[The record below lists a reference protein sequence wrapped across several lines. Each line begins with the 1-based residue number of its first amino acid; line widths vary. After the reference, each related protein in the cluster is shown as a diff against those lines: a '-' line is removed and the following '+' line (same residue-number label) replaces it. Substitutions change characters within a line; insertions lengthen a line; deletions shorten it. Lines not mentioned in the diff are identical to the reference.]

1 MSVFLREHLNYWY
14 SLKAYYLAKTMAD
27 VPFQVSFCGMTPWHG
42 GFPMPQMGSLDS
54 PPLGRVNGT
63 RAATGQRV
71 TLFAPLQVICPI
83 AYCSIVYWMTGQ
95 PPEATRF
102 LLFSALATA
111 TALVA
116 QSLGLLIGAA
126 STSLQVR
133 LCPWCGRWGSQRITD
148 GECRGPQTGMWHP
161 TASAP

>member
-1 MSVFLREHLNYWY
+1 MVPMLMCFPWQSQLPGCPNSPGWPWRGPCGPPSPGECLRGEDGHG
-14 SLKAYYLAKTMAD
+14 SSR
-27 VPFQVSFCGMTPWHG
+27 VVSF
-42 GFPMPQMGSLDS
+42 
-54 PPLGRVNGT
+54 LG
-63 RAATGQRV
+63 
-71 TLFAPLQVICPI
+71 PLQVICPI

-133 LCPWCGRWGSQRITD
+133 WGPSFACYVETGVESQ
-148 GECRGPQTGMWHP
+148 ELP
-161 TASAP
+161 